1 MKPWKGPNCN
11 FALEVAT
18 KCLDWYEEYFGIKYP
33 LNKCDLI
40 GIPDFTG
47 GAMENWG
54 LITFRSSC
62 ILFDPEKTSDSQKE
76 RIAIIIA
83 HELAHMWFGNLV
95 TVGWWT
101 HLWLKEGFAS
111 YLQYLSIDNVSSKL
125 NNQYMYV

>member
-1 MKPWKGPNCN
+1 
-11 FALEVAT
+11 
-18 KCLDWYEEYFGIKYP
+18 
-33 LNKCDLI
+33 
-40 GIPDFTG
+40 
-47 GAMENWG
+47 MENWG

-111 YLQYLSIDNVSSKL
+111 YLQYLSIDNVSMTHTFEILQAFIGQFKK
-125 NNQYMYV
+125 